1 MTAVLLLQA
10 IIRFLEEAV
19 AGYAAAQSARGEYRT
34 PQVFPW
40 SLPFKNPKAPE
51 NVDFPYIVARI
62 VEGVD
67 PVAEP
72 MDPLLSTVRV
82 DLIFGVY
89 HESIAKDG
97 IVHPDGAYD
106 LLNLMEHTRIE
117 LFRQGV
123 LERKFRIEKPY
134 KWNIPEEQPYPLWV
148 GSAQSIWTVQ
158 SATQQNDEGG
168 RPLWT

>member
-1 MTAVLLLQA
+1 MTAFLLLQA
-10 IIRFLEEAV
+10 IVRFLEEM
-19 AGYAAAQSARGEYRT
+19 AAKYPAAEGDHGKYRA
-34 PQVFPW
+34 PFVFPW
-40 SLPFKNPKAPE
+40 SLPFE
-51 NVDFPYIVARI
+51 NEEDTHFPYIVARI

-67 PVAEP
+67 PVVEP
-72 MDPLLSTVRV
+72 MAPLLSTVRV